1 MERKESRR
9 EQIRQQT
16 RLEILQATAQLIA
29 QKGVANLSM
38 DEVAGI
44 AGLSKGSLYNYF
56 SNRDELIW
64 LVVDA
69 YHQHFLEQAAPLLD
83 NTTIPFHDRFS
94 TLVDLTLHSLETE
107 TGLAAVLDYFEEQ
120 VGKARFE
127 PRTGA
132 ENPYSGMLLYVQQFH
147 QRFEPFFS
155 RAIAQKE
162 VRGNDA
168 MDISV
173 AFVTV
178 IFHLFEFTRL
188 GLLQGDRERHKQFAL
203 SLFLP

>member
-1 MERKESRR
+1 MD
-9 EQIRQQT
+9 
-16 RLEILQATAQLIA
+16 ILQATAQLIA

-38 DEVAGI
+38 DEVASLAGI
-44 AGLSKGSLYNYF
+44 SKGSLYNYLG
-56 SNRDELIW
+56 NRDELIW
-64 LVVDA
+64 LVVDT
-69 YHQHFLEQAAPLLD
+69 YHQHFLEQIAPILD
-83 NTTIPFHDRFS
+83 NHTIPFRDRFT
-94 TLVDLTLHSLETE
+94 TLVDLTLHSLEME

-120 VGKARFE
+120 VGKARFDA
-127 PRTGA
+127 RTGQD
-132 ENPYSGMLLYVQQFH
+132 NPYSNMLQYVQQFH
-147 QRFEPFFS
+147 KRFEPFFS
-155 RAIAQKE
+155 HAIANGE

-188 GLLQGDRERHKQFAL
+188 GLLQGDRERHRQFAL